1 MKPNVI
7 INRDG
12 LFEVT
17 ANLKI
22 GCLLIHQDFPLG
34 LAMRDFEKG
43 DTLEYDANSNTKDVA
58 IKAEWIWEADET
70 LEYRSLENTKDVIS
84 KSPPSHPFFVLDLGK
99 TLYLIQKPT
108 KGVVN

>member
-17 ANLKI
+17 TDLKI
-22 GCLLIHQDFPLG
+22 GSLLLHQDFPLG

-43 DTLEYDANSNTKDVA
+43 DTLEYDANSSTKDVA
-58 IKAEWIWEADET
+58 IKAEWV
-70 LEYRSLENTKDVIS
+70 R
-84 KSPPSHPFFVLDLGK
+84 P
-99 TLYLIQKPT
+99 
-108 KGVVN
+108 

>member
-17 ANLKI
+17 ADLKI
-22 GCLLIHQDFPLG
+22 GSLLLNQDFPLG

-43 DTLEYDANSNTKDVA
+43 DTLEYDANSSTKDVA
-58 IKAEWIWEADET
+58 IKAEWI
-70 LEYRSLENTKDVIS
+70 LEENE
-84 KSPPSHPFFVLDLGK
+84 
-99 TLYLIQKPT
+99 
-108 KGVVN
+108 